1 MPVIAMYLRLS
12 QEDRK
17 CKDTRD
23 ESNSISNQRM
33 LLKEYINNNA
43 GLKDYNIIEFCDDGY
58 SGTSMDRPGMAGM
71 LNQVKENRIDCIIV
85 KDLSRFSRDY
95 IELGTYMEQVFHL
108 WESVL

>member
-43 GLKDYNIIEFCDDGY
+43 GKLDYQIERGLD
-58 SGTSMDRPGMAGM
+58 
-71 LNQVKENRIDCIIV
+71 
-85 KDLSRFSRDY
+85 
-95 IELGTYMEQVFHL
+95 
-108 WESVL
+108 